1 MLAICLDYC
10 HSLLFWEGN
19 DDVPSA
25 YVQAVAHRQ
34 GDFFLTMLY
43 NDEVH
48 TYQQVTDA
56 LQVARFVIDSL
67 CKQRRHTRWH
77 QDESFVHLPS

>member
-10 HSLLFWEGN
+10 HSLLFWEGE

-25 YVQAVAHRQ
+25 YVKAVSDTQ
-34 GDFFLTMLY
+34 DDSFLTMLY

-56 LQVARFVIDSL
+56 LQVSTAQSDPFGDRFTAQKAPRASV
-67 CKQRRHTRWH
+67 
-77 QDESFVHLPS
+77 P